1 MDELAIPLLVVF
13 AGIVLIPPVARKTGL
28 PVIVAEIIFG
38 MLIGRSL
45 FDLIPDHEMI
55 EFFSSF
61 GLAYLM
67 FLGGMET
74 DFAKLT
80 RRAFRQAFLVVA
92 VSILVPFLTGFL
104 LGGWVDVNRF
114 LLGTIFCTTSLGLTL
129 PLLKSGKFRPR
140 FARILLASVV
150 LVDIISLFLLAF
162 VLSGLEGSL
171 TARFSYSFII
181 ILALFFLPWLIR
193 KRKLRR
199 KITLRLSKDSLF
211 DIEVR
216 LAFAL
221 IFILAAISAQLGF
234 HAIIGGFIA
243 GLIAS
248 EVLPQKILRE
258 EKLQSFG
265 YGFFI
270 PMFFIFT
277 GARVNLPGVFA
288 DVSNLTIMIVVV
300 AAGILSKIIGV
311 GVAAR
316 FTGFKLRDSIALGL
330 FHSARLSL
338 IIAAADMSIRL
349 GLISENLFAMLIILA
364 VVSATMAP
372 ALGRRVLSPSTQST
386 KR

>member
-1 MDELAIPLLVVF
+1 MDDLAIPLLVVF
-13 AGIVLIPPVARKTGL
+13 AGVVLIPPIARKTGL

-45 FDLIPDHEMI
+45 FDLIPDHEI
-55 EFFSSF
+55 IDFFSSF
-61 GLAYLM
+61 GLTYLM

-80 RRAFRQAFLVVA
+80 NRALKQALVVVA
-92 VSILVPFLTGFL
+92 VSIAVPFLTGFL
-104 LGGWVDVNRF
+104 LADWVGVDCF

-129 PLLKSGKFRPR
+129 PLLKSGRFRPR
-140 FARILLASVV
+140 FARILLTSVV

-162 VLSGLEGSL
+162 VMSVVQGSI
-171 TARFSYSFII
+171 TAHYSYSFLI
-181 ILALFFLPWLIR
+181 ILALFVLPWFIR

-199 KITLRLSKDSLF
+199 KITLRLSRDSLF

-221 IFILAAISAQLGF
+221 IFLLAAISAQLGF

-248 EVLPQKILRE
+248 EVLPHRILRE

-277 GARVNLPGVFA
+277 GSRVDLPGVFS
-288 DVSNLTIMIVVV
+288 DVGNLTVLVALV
-300 AAGILSKIIGV
+300 AAGIFSKVIGV
-311 GVAAR
+311 GIAAR
-316 FTGFKLRDSIALGL
+316 LGGFKIRESIAIGL

-338 IIAAADMSIRL
+338 IIAAADMSIKL
-349 GLISENLFAMLIILA
+349 GFISENLFAMLIILA
-364 VVSATMAP
+364 VVSATLAP
-372 ALGRRVLSPSTQST
+372 ALGRRVLRPAKS
-386 KR
+386 

>member
-1 MDELAIPLLVVF
+1 MDDLAIPLLVVF
-13 AGIVLIPPVARKTGL
+13 AGVVLIPPIARKTGL

-38 MLIGRSL
+38 MFIGRSL
-45 FDLIPDHEMI
+45 FDLIPDNEI
-55 EFFSSF
+55 IDFFSSF

-67 FLGGMET
+67 FLGGIET

-80 RRAFRQAFLVVA
+80 NRALKQAFIVVA
-92 VSILVPFLTGFL
+92 VSIAVPFITGFL
-104 LGGWVDVNRF
+104 MAGWVGVNRF

-129 PLLKSGKFRPR
+129 PLLKSGHFRPR
-140 FARILLASVV
+140 FARVLLTSVV
-150 LVDIISLFLLAF
+150 LVDIISLFVLAF
-162 VLSGLEGSL
+162 VMSGLQGSI
-171 TARFSYSFII
+171 TAHYSYSVLI
-181 ILALFFLPWLIR
+181 ILALFFLPWCIR

-199 KITLRLSKDSLF
+199 KITLRLSRDSLF

-221 IFILAAISAQLGF
+221 IFVLAAISAQLGF

-248 EVLPQKILRE
+248 EVLPHRILKE

-277 GARVNLPGVFA
+277 GARVDLPGVFS
-288 DVSNLTIMIVVV
+288 DISNLTVLLAIV
-300 AAGILSKIIGV
+300 AAGIFSKVIGV
-311 GVAAR
+311 GIAAR
-316 FTGFKLRDSIALGL
+316 FSGFKIRESIALGI

-338 IIAAADMSIRL
+338 IIAAADISIRL
-349 GLISENLFAMLIILA
+349 GFISENLFAMLIILA
-364 VVSATMAP
+364 VVSATIAP
-372 ALGRRVLSPSTQST
+372 AVGRRVLRPVARS
-386 KR
+386 

>member
-1 MDELAIPLLVVF
+1 MEDLAIPLLVVF
-13 AGIVLIPPVARKTGL
+13 AGVVLIPPIARKTGL

-45 FDLIPDHEMI
+45 FDLIPDNEII

-61 GLAYLM
+61 GLTYLM

-80 RRAFRQAFLVVA
+80 NRALKQALMVVA
-92 VSILVPFLTGFL
+92 VSIAVPFVTGFL
-104 LGGWVDVNRF
+104 LADWVGVNRF

-129 PLLKSGKFRPR
+129 PLLKSGQFRPR
-140 FARILLASVV
+140 FARILLTSVV
-150 LVDIISLFLLAF
+150 LVDIVSLFLLAF
-162 VLSGLEGSL
+162 VMSGVQGSI
-171 TARFSYSFII
+171 TAHYSYSFLI

-199 KITLRLSKDSLF
+199 KITLRLSRDSLF

-221 IFILAAISAQLGF
+221 IFLLAAISAQLGF

-248 EVLPQKILRE
+248 EVLPHRILKE

-277 GARVNLPGVFA
+277 GSRVDLPGVFS
-288 DVSNLTIMIVVV
+288 DISNLTVLLALVG
-300 AAGILSKIIGV
+300 AGIFSKVIGV
-311 GVAAR
+311 GIAAR
-316 FTGFKLRDSIALGL
+316 FSGFKIRESIALGI

-338 IIAAADMSIRL
+338 IIAAADISIRL
-349 GLISENLFAMLIILA
+349 GFISENLFAMLIILA
-364 VVSATMAP
+364 VVSATIAP
-372 ALGRRVLSPSTQST
+372 AVGRRVLRPAIRS
-386 KR
+386 

>member
-13 AGIVLIPPVARKTGL
+13 AGIVLIPPLARKTGL
-28 PVIVAEIIFG
+28 PVIVVEIIFG

-45 FDLIPDHEMI
+45 FNLIPDHEII

-67 FLGGMET
+67 FLGGIET

-80 RRAFRQAFLVVA
+80 NRALKQALMVVA
-92 VSILVPFLTGFL
+92 VSIAVPFVTGFL
-104 LGGWVDVNRF
+104 LADWVGVNRF

-129 PLLKSGKFRPR
+129 PLLKSSQFRPR
-140 FARILLASVV
+140 FARILLTSVV
-150 LVDIISLFLLAF
+150 LVDIVSLFLLAF
-162 VLSGLEGSL
+162 VMSGVQGSI
-171 TARFSYSFII
+171 TADYSYSFLI

-199 KITLRLSKDSLF
+199 KITLKLSKDSLF

-248 EVLPQKILRE
+248 EVLPRKILRE

-288 DVSNLTIMIVVV
+288 DVSNLIVLIVIV

-311 GVAAR
+311 GVVAK
-316 FTGFKLRDSIALGL
+316 FTGLKIRESITLGL
-330 FHSARLSL
+330 LHSGRLSL
-338 IIAAADMSIRL
+338 IIAAADISIRL

-372 ALGRRVLSPSTQST
+372 ALGRRVLRPAVKS
-386 KR
+386 

>member
-1 MDELAIPLLVVF
+1 MEDLAIPLLVVF
-13 AGIVLIPPVARKTGL
+13 IGVVLIPPVARKTGL

-45 FDLIPDHEMI
+45 FDLIPDNEI
-55 EFFSSF
+55 IDFFSSF

-67 FLGGMET
+67 FLGGIET

-80 RRAFRQAFLVVA
+80 NRALKQAFIVVA
-92 VSILVPFLTGFL
+92 VSIAVPFITGFL
-104 LGGWVDVNRF
+104 MAGWVGVNRF

-129 PLLKSGKFRPR
+129 PLLKSGQFRPR
-140 FARILLASVV
+140 FARVLLTSVV
-150 LVDIISLFLLAF
+150 LVDIISLFVLAF
-162 VLSGLEGSL
+162 VMSGLQGSI
-171 TARFSYSFII
+171 TAHFSYSVLI
-181 ILALFFLPWLIR
+181 ILALFFLPWCIR

-199 KITLRLSKDSLF
+199 KITLRLSRDSLF
-211 DIEVR
+211 DIEIR

-221 IFILAAISAQLGF
+221 IFMLAAISAQLGF

-248 EVLPQKILRE
+248 EVLPHRILKE

-277 GARVNLPGVFA
+277 GSRVDLPGVFS
-288 DVSNLTIMIVVV
+288 DISNLTVLLALV
-300 AAGILSKIIGV
+300 AAGIFSKVIGV
-311 GVAAR
+311 GIATR
-316 FTGFKLRDSIALGL
+316 FSGFKIRESIALGI

-338 IIAAADMSIRL
+338 IIAAADISIRF
-349 GLISENLFAMLIILA
+349 GFISENLFAMLIILA
-364 VVSATMAP
+364 VVSATIAP
-372 ALGRRVLSPSTQST
+372 AVGRRVLRPVARS
-386 KR
+386 